1 MASYNILP
9 PNKKKEKLKI
19 IALQTDIAWADPTEN
34 HRRAEQMLS
43 DISEQA
49 DLIVL
54 PEMFS
59 TGFATQPDGIAE
71 QDAQPSLDWMR
82 SLARRHNC
90 AVAGSVATQ
99 TDGKYRNRFFFVT
112 PDGEEQHYDKHHL
125 FTYGGEHLR
134 YTAGKER
141 RVVCWRGVRILLQ
154 VCYDLR
160 FPCFSRNQGDYDMAI
175 YVASWPTTRVKA
187 WSALL
192 RARAIENQCYVL
204 GLNRVGSDP
213 QCQYPGASAFIDPY
227 GETLAEADDRET
239 ALSATI
245 DMEQL
250 NAFREKFP
258 VLNDRD

>member
-1 MASYNILP
+1 
-9 PNKKKEKLKI
+9 LKV
-19 IALQTDIAWADPTEN
+19 IALQTDIAWADPRQN
-34 HRRAEQMLS
+34 HRHAEELLS
-43 DISEQA
+43 GIGEQA

-71 QDAQPSLDWMR
+71 QEAQPSLGWMR
-82 SLARRHNC
+82 TVARSRDC
-90 AVAGSVATQ
+90 AVAGSVATRVA
-99 TDGKYRNRFFFVT
+99 GEYRNRFFFVN
-112 PDGEEQHYDKHHL
+112 PNGEEQHYDKHHL

-134 YTAGKER
+134 YTAGEER
-141 RVVCWRGVRILLQ
+141 RVVSFRGVRILLQ

-160 FPCFSRNQGDYDMAI
+160 FPCYSRNRGDYDMVI
-175 YVASWPTTRVKA
+175 YVASWPTSRVKA
-187 WSALL
+187 WSTLL

-213 QCQYPGASAFIDPY
+213 QCQYPGASALIDPY
-227 GETLAEADDRET
+227 GETIAEADDREAVLT
-239 ALSATI
+239 ATI
-245 DMEQL
+245 DIERL